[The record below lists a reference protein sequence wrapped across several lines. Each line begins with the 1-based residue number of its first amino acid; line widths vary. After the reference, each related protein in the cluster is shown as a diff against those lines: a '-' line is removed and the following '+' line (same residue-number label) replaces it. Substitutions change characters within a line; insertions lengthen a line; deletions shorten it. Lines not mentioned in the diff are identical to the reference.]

1 MASLDDR
8 TIAVSRVYSQ
18 SMLQLAE
25 AQGQAEI
32 LADELSQLAELAGK
46 DELFA
51 DFLSRPLIDPE
62 DRRQS
67 LETLFRGRANDLL
80 VDSLQVLNRKG
91 RMALLPAVAQTYRE
105 ALHGLRHQREVTV
118 RTAIPLTDGLRKSLL
133 AALGQHLKSEILLT
147 EVVDTS
153 LIGGLVVQAGDNKF
167 DASVATGIKNLG
179 AALLERGSREIESGA
194 YLANSADQADE
205 ER

>member
-62 DRRQS
+62 DRRES
-67 LETLFRGRANDLL
+67 LETLFRGRAHDLL

-91 RMALLPAVAQTYRE
+91 RMALLPAVDQTYRE

-118 RTAIPLTDGLRKSLL
+118 RTAIPLTDGLRKGLV
-133 AALGQHLKSEILLT
+133 AALGEHLKSEILLT

-179 AALLERGSREIESGA
+179 DALLERGSREIESGA
-194 YLANSADQADE
+194 YLANSADEADE